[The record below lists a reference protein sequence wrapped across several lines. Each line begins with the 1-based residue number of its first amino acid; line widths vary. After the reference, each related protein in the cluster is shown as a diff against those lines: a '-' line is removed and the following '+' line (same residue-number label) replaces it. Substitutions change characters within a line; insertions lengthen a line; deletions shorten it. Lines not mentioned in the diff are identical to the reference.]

1 MYVQKLYTL
10 VRLLDELDELDDEV
24 LFVNEVLFVTFE
36 SSFSKLKYTNKMNIY
51 NITNTNTEIAPIKIG
66 SIVCFTL
73 KKDKN
78 IYIFHSINN
87 FHIYI

>member
-10 VRLLDELDELDDEV
+10 VRLLDELDDEV

-73 KKDKN
+73 KKIKIS
-78 IYIFHSINN
+78 IYSIQ
-87 FHIYI
+87 